1 MREFHEQ
8 LLITQVPI
16 HYVSARPL
24 IHEQSPC
31 STLSTKQSPRPP
43 LSTSNILLIQH
54 SPPQSFFILQLKH
67 SPPSLTFSTSNIV
80 LLPTFSFSNI
90 LLVEHSHR
98 ATFYSSNILLIL
110 KHSLPRMFSFA
121 NIWIRR
127 KLISV

>member
-1 MREFHEQ
+1 MYCHSWSLHPHSHTYQPVVAGVFLNIEIVLH
-8 LLITQVPI
+8 LTIG
-16 HYVSARPL
+16 
-24 IHEQSPC
+24 
-31 STLSTKQSPRPP
+31 
-43 LSTSNILLIQH
+43 SNILLIQH

-90 LLVEHSHR
+90 LLVEHSHC

>member
-90 LLVEHSHR
+90 LLVEIGDMASTSLW
-98 ATFYSSNILLIL
+98 TFHCVIKGKSND
-110 KHSLPRMFSFA
+110 HC
-121 NIWIRR
+121 
-127 KLISV
+127 